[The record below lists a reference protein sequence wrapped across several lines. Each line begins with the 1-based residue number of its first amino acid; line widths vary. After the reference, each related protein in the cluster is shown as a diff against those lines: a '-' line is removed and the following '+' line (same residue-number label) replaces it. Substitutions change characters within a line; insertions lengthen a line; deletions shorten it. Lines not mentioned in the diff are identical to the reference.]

1 MLTIKNIRK
10 NKSKVCVT
18 RKSVVVANIRNFG
31 KFLTEKTMKNIETLK
46 EVCSEIEMDVEY
58 YTDNPIWIND
68 NVAICKIILTTDTYT
83 YNG

>member
-1 MLTIKNIRK
+1 MR
-10 NKSKVCVT
+10 SKVGVT
-18 RKSVVVANIRNFG
+18 GKIIGGSNMRNFG
-31 KFLTEKTMKNIETLK
+31 KFLTVKTMKNIETLK